1 METCASNERV
11 ELRSD
16 PFRTIQIHPTRK
28 CNLSCLHCY
37 SSSAPHLKGM
47 LDINALKKFLP
58 YAFAHGYNNIS
69 ISGGEP
75 FMYTELA
82 ELLIYSK
89 SLGFQNTVASNGML
103 LLSERNK
110 RILNYIDLI
119 AISVDGPREL
129 HDHIRGQIGA
139 FDKMLNGIELLKKLE
154 KPFGFIHTV
163 TPQSWTSLI
172 WLGEFAHDHG
182 AKLLQL
188 HPLEMYGRA
197 LEELTNMAIDDTLA
211 HQTFIL
217 ANYLRSKYAET
228 MVVQLDLL
236 HRDYI
241 ESFPQIVNTFVGKC
255 SSRKKISDIFD
266 TIIIEETGK
275 LLPFAY
281 GFESSLAI
289 GNINNFSNSLFE
301 EYLHE
306 KIPVIESLF
315 NHTYQNIIK
324 NKEVDIANWNE
335 LIVNN
340 SKKIVFEG
348 SLID

>member
-1 METCASNERV
+1 METCASSERV

-58 YAFAHGYNNIS
+58 YAFAHGFNNIS
-69 ISGGEP
+69 ISGGDL
-75 FMYTELA
+75 FLYTELA
-82 ELLIYSK
+82 KLLVYTK
-89 SLGFQNTVASNGML
+89 SLGCQN
-103 LLSERNK
+103 
-110 RILNYIDLI
+110 NYIDRI
-119 AISVDGPREL
+119 AISIYGPREL
-129 HDHIRGQIGA
+129 HDHIRGQIGS

-172 WLGEFAHDHG
+172 WLGEFAQEHG

-241 ESFPQIVNTFVGKC
+241 ESFPQIVNTFVRKC
-255 SSRKKISDIFD
+255 SSKNKISDIFD
-266 TIIIEETGK
+266 TIIIEETGR

-289 GNINNFSNSLFE
+289 GNINNFSNSIFE

-315 NHTYQNIIK
+315 NLTYQNIIN

-348 SLID
+348 F